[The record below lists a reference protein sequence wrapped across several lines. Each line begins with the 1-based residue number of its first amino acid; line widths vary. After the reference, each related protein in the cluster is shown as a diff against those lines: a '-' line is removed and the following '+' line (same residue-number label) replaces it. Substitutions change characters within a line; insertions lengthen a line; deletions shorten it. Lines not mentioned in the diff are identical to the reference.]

1 MGLGFTTL
9 PNVLRCLIWIK
20 HCVYFIYLFI
30 LFIYLLAHRLLEEGS
45 LHKVGAVIVDELH
58 LLGDPFRGYLLELLL
73 TKILYMCKK

>member
-1 MGLGFTTL
+1 
-9 PNVLRCLIWIK
+9 V
-20 HCVYFIYLFI
+20 FIGVWFGYNTVFI
-30 LFIYLLAHRLLEEGS
+30 LFIYLLVHRLLEEGS

>member
-1 MGLGFTTL
+1 MFLG
-9 PNVLRCLIWIK
+9 VWIGQNTV
-20 HCVYFIYLFI
+20 CI
-30 LFIYLLAHRLLEEGS
+30 LFIYLLVHRLLEEGS

>member
-9 PNVLRCLIWIK
+9 SNVHRCLVWLQY
-20 HCVYFIYLFI
+20 CVHFIYLFI
-30 LFIYLLAHRLLEEGS
+30 YLLVHRLLEEGS